1 MTSPVGATDED
12 DGTDPDDGDRAMT
25 IDELSAATGIP
36 SRTIRYYQTKG
47 VLPHPSRRSRSSSY
61 GPQHVERLRLIVE
74 LQDRGLRLD
83 AIRDVVRQ
91 FEEGGDSIQDWLGLG
106 DRLRTTWADQGPE
119 LLTRAEL
126 LERLGQPGHSAISD
140 LEHAGLISP
149 AVDHL
154 DTYVVTAPALLEINR
169 RLGDAGID
177 LPTALG
183 AERIVRRRLSKLAD
197 EMVEHFS
204 ERAGKGFAASNTPA
218 DLARASDALR
228 DLGVDAVQLVFTQEM
243 QRALLEF
250 VERGG
255 GVAPEVPKPR
265 HRTSRTR
272 R

>member
-1 MTSPVGATDED
+1 MTSSVDT
-12 DGTDPDDGDRAMT
+12 TDPDDVEHTLT
-25 IDELSAATGIP
+25 IDQLSAASGVP

-61 GPQHVERLRLIVE
+61 GPEHLERLRLIGE

-91 FEEGGDSIQDWLGLG
+91 YQEGGDSIQDWLGLG
-106 DRLRTTWADQGPE
+106 DRLRTTWADQRPE
-119 LLTRAEL
+119 LLTRDEL
-126 LERLGQPGHSAISD
+126 LERLGQPSHSAIAD
-140 LEHAGLISP
+140 LEQAGLISP
-149 AVDHL
+149 APDHA
-154 DTYVVTAPALLEINR
+154 DTFLVTAPALLEINR

-197 EMVEHFS
+197 EMVDHFS
-204 ERAGKGFAASNTPA
+204 ERAGKGFASSNTPP

-228 DLGVDAVQLVFTQEM
+228 VLGLEAVQLVFTQEM
-243 QRALLEF
+243 QRAMLEF

-255 GVAPEVPKPR
+255 GVAPEVPKAR
-265 HRTSRTR
+265 HRSSRTR
-272 R
+272 RSS

>member
-1 MTSPVGATDED
+1 MTSPVGTNEADEA
-12 DGTDPDDGDRAMT
+12 GHTMT
-25 IDELSAATGIP
+25 IDELSAATGVP

-47 VLPHPSRRSRSSSY
+47 VLAHPSRRSRSSRY
-61 GPQHVERLRLIVE
+61 GSEHVERLLLIGE

-106 DRLRTTWADQGPE
+106 DRLRTAWADQGPE
-119 LLTRAEL
+119 LLGRDEL
-126 LERLGQPGHSAISD
+126 LERLGQPGRTAIAD
-140 LEHAGLISP
+140 LERAGFITP
-149 AVDHL
+149 AADHP
-154 DTYVVTAPALLEINR
+154 DTYVVTAPALLEVNR
-169 RLGDAGID
+169 RLGEAGID
-177 LPTALG
+177 LATALG

-204 ERAGKGFAASNTPA
+204 ERAGKGFGASNTPA

-228 DLGVDAVQLVFTQEM
+228 VLGVDAVQLVFTQEM

-255 GVAPEVPKPR
+255 GVAPEVPKSR
-265 HRTSRTR
+265 HRSSRTR

>member
-1 MTSPVGATDED
+1 MTSPVDT
-12 DGTDPDDGDRAMT
+12 TDPDDIEHTLT
-25 IDELSAATGIP
+25 IDQLSAASGIP

-61 GPQHVERLRLIVE
+61 GPEHLERLRLIVE

-106 DRLRTTWADQGPE
+106 DRLRTTWADQRPE
-119 LLTRAEL
+119 LLTRDQL
-126 LERLGQPGHSAISD
+126 LERLGQAGAAGQAAITE
-140 LEHAGLISP
+140 LEKAGLISP
-149 AVDHL
+149 AADHA
-154 DTYVVTAPALLEINR
+154 DTFLVNAPALLEINR

-228 DLGVDAVQLVFTQEM
+228 VLGLEAVQLVFTQEM
-243 QRALLEF
+243 QRAMLEF

-255 GVAPEVPKPR
+255 GVAPEVPKAR
-265 HRTSRTR
+265 HRSRTR
-272 R
+272 RSAS